1 MCVRA
6 RVSLCAR
13 LNVCKPGKDGLYHL
27 SPTTLTETL
36 ITGLYTSLHLT
47 HWPTHT
53 QTRSRAAAVR
63 DCACGTSSSFSLRFL
78 SLNFPFFFL
87 CVLSF
92 PPMIFRLSPLIT
104 FSPLTSSCSSIVPD
118 QRYTIRAH
126 CNIKKEESLE
136 DITASLSS
144 KS

>member
-1 MCVRA
+1 MNVCVRA
-6 RVSLCAR
+6 RVSLCAC

-53 QTRSRAAAVR
+53 HTRARAAAVR

-78 SLNFPFFFL
+78 SLN
-87 CVLSF
+87 VLSF
-92 PPMIFRLSPLIT
+92 PATIFHLSPLIT
-104 FSPLTSSCSSIVPD
+104 FSPLTSSCSSIVTD
-118 QRYTIRAH
+118 RRYTIRAH
-126 CNIKKEESLE
+126 CNIKKEESWE